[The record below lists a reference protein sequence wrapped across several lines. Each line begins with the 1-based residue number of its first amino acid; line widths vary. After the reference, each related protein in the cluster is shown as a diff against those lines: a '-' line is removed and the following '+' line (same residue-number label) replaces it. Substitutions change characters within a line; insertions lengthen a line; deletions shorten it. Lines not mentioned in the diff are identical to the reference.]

1 MVKTLC
7 CMAKIGERDRD
18 NQILSYLG
26 DKIPTMH
33 SIHCTGEEKALFNQL
48 SGGAEHPKIYNY
60 HLGT

>member
-33 SIHCTGEEKALFNQL
+33 SIHCTREEKALFNQL